1 MLDITIFAA
10 LILYLQIGLMSS
22 RFRILICLAF
32 LFFAAANTAFSQ
44 QGVVRGFVYE
54 KESGEPALF
63 TSVYLSGT
71 TIGAVTDVNGYFTIT
86 KVPDGNHVLVVTFLG
101 FDTLKENISINGGT
115 ILSKKYYLSKAAIV
129 LQGVSI
135 SAEHTEQRSETRTSV
150 VKVTPKQIK
159 QIPSIG
165 GQADLA
171 QYLQVLPGV
180 VFTGDQG
187 GQLYIRGGSPIQN
200 KVQLDGMV
208 IYNPFHSIG
217 LFSVF
222 ETDLLRTA
230 DIYSGGFGA
239 EMGGRISSIMD
250 LTTRDGNKKHFAGKL
265 GASTFG
271 AKILL
276 EGPIVK
282 QKNDNAGSMSF
293 LLSYKNSYL
302 EQSSK
307 ILYTYIDENGLPFN
321 YNDFY
326 GKVSLNLSNGSRVNF
341 FGFNYNDRATYK
353 AVSKYGW
360 DAAGGGANFVII
372 PGASPVLIDGN
383 LSYSNYRISLD
394 ETNQPPRTSS
404 IDGFN
409 VGFNITYFLGKDQ
422 LKFGFE
428 MLGFA
433 TDFKYTN
440 SVNITMSQTQ
450 STSEIAPFITYK
462 LARNKWLVEP
472 GIRLQYYASL
482 SNTSLEPRLAIK
494 YLANDKLRFK
504 FAGGFYSQNL
514 ISANSDRDVVN
525 LFYGFLS
532 GSDNIKGDDGLPL
545 KNKLQKSQHLILGM
559 EVEPIN
565 HVTLNIEAYYKNFS
579 QLTNINR
586 NKMFDNKPPYSNPKL
601 PNGNPNP
608 NYKPLYL
615 RADFIVENGDAEG
628 LDFSFKYDYKRIY
641 LWAVYSLAYVHKYD
655 GLQHY
660 VPHYDRRHNVN
671 LLATY
676 KFGKLDL
683 WEVNARWNYGSGF
696 PFTQTQGFYESL
708 TFPNGMQSNL
718 TTENGELSIIY
729 ADYNAGRLS
738 AYHRLD
744 IGVTRK
750 FNMSETSILEA
761 NITVTNVYDRS
772 NIFYV
777 DRISNE
783 RVYQLP
789 IMPSIGINWSF

>member
-1 MLDITIFAA
+1 ML
-10 LILYLQIGLMSS
+10 S
-22 RFRILICLAF
+22 RYRILICLIV
-32 LFFAAANTAFSQ
+32 LFVVGANKAFSQ
-44 QGVVRGFVYE
+44 QGVVRGFVFE

-63 TSVYLSGT
+63 TSVYLAGT
-71 TIGAVTDVNGYFTIT
+71 TIGAVTDINGYFTIT
-86 KVPDGNHVLVVTFLG
+86 KVPDGNHTLVVTFLG
-101 FDTLKENISINGGT
+101 FDTLKENISINGNT
-115 ILSKKYYLSKAAIV
+115 ILSKKYYLSKAAV
-129 LQGVSI
+129 QLQGVSI
-135 SAEHTEQRSETRTSV
+135 MAEHTEQRSETRTSV

-159 QIPSIG
+159 QIPAVG

-239 EMGGRISSIMD
+239 EMGGRISSVMD
-250 LTTRDGNKKHFAGKL
+250 LTTRDGNKKHFAGKV

-282 QKNDNAGSMSF
+282 QKNDNGGSSSF

-302 EQSSK
+302 EQTSK
-307 ILYTYIDENGLPFN
+307 ILYTYIDEDGLPFN

-326 GKVSLNLSNGSRVNF
+326 GKVSVNSANGSRINF
-341 FGFNYNDRATYK
+341 FGFTYNDRATYK
-353 AVSKYGW
+353 AVSKFAW

-372 PGASPVLIDGN
+372 PGASAVLIDGN
-383 LSYSNYRISLD
+383 LSYSSYKIALT

-404 IDGFN
+404 INGFN
-409 VGFNITYFLGKDQ
+409 GGFNITYFLGKDQ

-433 TDFKYTN
+433 TDFKYSN
-440 SVNITMSQTQ
+440 SANVSISQTQ
-450 STSEIAPFITYK
+450 FTSEIAPFITYK
-462 LARNKWLVEP
+462 LSRDKWLLEP

-482 SNTSLEPRLAIK
+482 SNTSLEPRLAVK

-532 GSDNIKGDDGLPL
+532 GSDEIQDEFDGEPL
-545 KNKLQKSQHLILGM
+545 KHKLQKSQHLIFG
-559 EVEPIN
+559 VEIEPMN

-586 NKMFDNKPPYSNPKL
+586 NKMFENKPPYNSIKL
-601 PNGNPNP
+601 ANGDPNP
-608 NYKPLYL
+608 NYKPEYL
-615 RADFIVENGDAEG
+615 RTDFIVENGDAEG

-641 LWAVYSLAYVHKYD
+641 LWAVYSLAYVHRYD

-660 VPHYDRRHNVN
+660 VPHYDRRHNIN

-683 WEVNARWNYGSGF
+683 WEVNARWNFGSGF

-718 TTENGELSIIY
+718 TTENGELSLIY
-729 ADYNAGRLS
+729 GDYNAGRLS
-738 AYHRLD
+738 SYHRLD
-744 IGVTRK
+744 MGITRK
-750 FNMSETSILEA
+750 FNLSETSILDA
-761 NITVTNVYDRS
+761 NITVTNVYDRN

-783 RVYQLP
+783 KVYQLP
-789 IMPSIGINWSF
+789 FMPSIGLNWSF

>member
-1 MLDITIFAA
+1 MPVIPIFAA
-10 LILYLQIGLMSS
+10 LIQQSQTGLMLS
-22 RFRILICLAF
+22 RIKILISLSLF
-32 LFFAAANTAFSQ
+32 LFAFAGTAFSQ
-44 QGVVRGFVYE
+44 QGVVRGFVFE

-63 TSVYLSGT
+63 TSVYLAGT
-71 TIGAVTDVNGYFTIT
+71 TIGAVTDINGYFTIT
-86 KVPDGNHVLVVTFLG
+86 KVPDGNHTLVVTFLG
-101 FDTLKENISINGGT
+101 FDTLKENISISGNT
-115 ILSKKYYLSKAAIV
+115 ILSKKYFLSKAAIV

-159 QIPSIG
+159 QIPAIG

-208 IYNPFHSIG
+208 VYNPFHSIG

-222 ETDLLRTA
+222 ETDILRTA

-239 EMGGRISSIMD
+239 EMGGRISSVMD
-250 LTTRDGNKKHFAGKL
+250 LTTRDGNKKRFAGKV

-276 EGPIVK
+276 EGPVVK
-282 QKNDNAGSMSF
+282 QKNDNGGSSSF
-293 LLSYKNSYL
+293 ILSYKNSYL

-307 ILYTYIDENGLPFN
+307 ILYTYIDEDGLPFN
-321 YNDFY
+321 YSDFY
-326 GKVSLNLSNGSRVNF
+326 GKLSVNSSNGSRINF
-341 FGFNYNDRATYK
+341 FGFSYNDRATYK
-353 AVSKYGW
+353 AVSQYAW
-360 DAAGGGANFVII
+360 DAAGGGTNFVII
-372 PGASPVLIDGN
+372 PGGSPVLIDGN
-383 LSYSNYRISLD
+383 LSYSGYKISLE

-404 IDGFN
+404 INGFN
-409 VGFNITYFLGKDQ
+409 AGFNITYFLGKDQ

-440 SVNITMSQTQ
+440 SASITISQTQ
-450 STSEIAPFITYK
+450 FTSEIAPFITYK
-462 LARNKWLVEP
+462 LSRDKWLVEP

-482 SNTSLEPRLAIK
+482 SNTSLEPRLAVK
-494 YLANDKLRFK
+494 FLANDKLRFK

-532 GSDNIKGDDGLPL
+532 GSDEIQDEFDGKPL
-545 KNKLQKSQHLILGM
+545 KHKLQKSQHLILGV
-559 EVEPIN
+559 EVEPVN

-586 NKMFDNKPPYSNPKL
+586 NKLFEDKPPYNDMSSPS
-601 PNGNPNP
+601 
-608 NYKPLYL
+608 YKPEYL
-615 RADFIVENGDAEG
+615 RKDFIVEIGDAEG
-628 LDFSFKYDYKRIY
+628 LDFSFKYDYKKIY
-641 LWAVYSLAYVHKYD
+641 LWAVYSLAYVHRYD
-655 GLQHY
+655 GLQNY
-660 VPHYDRRHNVN
+660 VPHYDRRHNIN

-683 WEVNARWNYGSGF
+683 WDITARWNYGSGF

-708 TFPNGMQSNL
+708 TFPNGMQSDL

-738 AYHRLD
+738 SYHRLD
-744 IGVTRK
+744 FGVTRK
-750 FNMSETSILEA
+750 FNLSETSILEG
-761 NITVTNVYDRS
+761 NITVTNVYDRN